1 MSAPQ
6 LALNALLKHINQSI
20 PLFTDPE
27 MYWMIQPNIRKAIC
41 YAIVCYAKANKTL
54 MGSLYDQTKPTSYIM
69 EVDANNLYGWAM
81 SQEMPDGK
89 FEMVSQ
95 DQCRTMKQTLNFADG
110 PIAMFDLGIFDH
122 RVLDEEK
129 SFIFEVDLEY
139 PPTLHERNDDYLLA
153 PEVMTIE
160 PEITGEKQHNL
171 TRAPS
176 TLEQRVRFSGN

>member
-1 MSAPQ
+1 MSAPL
-6 LALNALLKHINQSI
+6 LAWNALLKHINQSI
-20 PLFTDPE
+20 PLITDPE
-27 MYWMIQPNIRKAIC
+27 MYRMRGIC
-41 YAIVCYAKANKTL
+41 RASVRNAKANNKL
-54 MGSLYDQTKPTSYIM
+54 MESLYDPTKPTSYIM
-69 EVDANNLYGWAM
+69 EVDANNIYNLAM

-89 FEMVSQ
+89 LEWVSQ
-95 DQCRTMKQTLNFADG
+95 DQCRTMEQTLNFADG